1 MPHVARVR
9 SAQLSSS
16 ASGSGLLQLVQSVV
30 RQLLKAK
37 EDSSGRQLNSIKIT
51 FRHLFG
57 QFLGDFFA
65 FKSYTEA
72 HSIALEAVYAAILS
86 LLGQFLGNF

>member
-1 MPHVARVR
+1 MSGRGAMPHVARVR

-37 EDSSGRQLNSIKIT
+37 EDSSGRQFNGIKLT
-51 FRHLFG
+51 LDTSS
-57 QFLGDFFA
+57 GDFLVICCPF
-65 FKSYTEA
+65 
-72 HSIALEAVYAAILS
+72 
-86 LLGQFLGNF
+86 